1 MQDADLHR
9 FGRLAN
15 RLGQTIDAGD
25 ANAAFR
31 LAELY
36 RSGEKQVPLDLAKA
50 LYLYNTVGSIDLKQ
64 DYKQALKWY
73 SKADSLGNVDALNNL
88 GYLHDE
94 GLGTPRDQAKPG
106 AAEKV
111 TTITKLMQGGKK

>member
-1 MQDADLHR
+1 MAMLRISAAR
-9 FGRLAN
+9 FGLGLA
-15 RLGQTIDAGD
+15 G
-25 ANAAFR
+25 FC
-31 LAELY
+31 LAVAQGLAQPVT
-36 RSGEKQVPLDLAKA
+36 SGSAETLAKA
-50 LYLYNTVGSIDLKQ
+50 VYLYNTAGSIDLGQ

-73 SKADSLGNVDALNNL
+73 SKDDSLGNVDALNNL

-111 TTITKLMQGGKK
+111 TTITKLMQGGKKIISVP